1 MIINS
6 PNNIYSSL
14 SEETNEPYLFSGYD
28 KEFSIME
35 GNSISFSPSDGGEYL
50 ATFLK
55 DLYKWDYPLYASKQD
70 NSIIIIDNVKNK
82 EIEILPKNNPDDY
95 ENTILYKYLLE
106 CFENKE
112 MIPFSAYQY
121 LDEEDQKQIVEVLD
135 GRDTVNNF
143 NSYPIDRLKDELVE
157 YYLRSKED
165 NGRIDQEMLEEITYR
180 AMRKDY
186 LTKESYDVMTTKIE
200 QDKEFRDSYT
210 ELINAYTEVLHEDD
224 PAYSNHTSIDI
235 TNYIF
240 DYNGYES
247 YDEIPYNDLVQ
258 YYYVDK
264 WLLYTDKA
272 ILNKI
277 FGRGVDDLIE
287 AYEDESDYSI
297 TYYYSVKVYIS
308 EDKFNQIT
316 NELNITKLTSPITR
330 MKNLIALEKNP
341 ESDSQVTEF
350 SKKIQYIQSP
360 ILYRVAMIL
369 GKEFNYDLNRKVS
382 ISELKKM
389 ANTNWELKLFINN
402 KELVDFIK
410 LNSAGFTIKDLVVK
424 QISPNYGESSL
435 FTYMNKREDL
445 DEKDYLSVD
454 ILTIWK
460 SPLQRVFTNKAN
472 YTFQLNIKRNYLND
486 IYEALNIPEENRRNI
501 NNFTSIHP
509 ITKDPSLLTLAYIR
523 YTVNPEYEGKPMN
536 GIVLDEIQSDY
547 DKTNR
552 FGKKAMKGWEYIIL
566 KKFISYVRKN
576 LEYSKIYM
584 PTLELKNRSSER
596 GGYGANVPEFTGN
609 MLYVNLPNSYGF
621 KGSEYPDFRL
631 LEKIDRIEL

>member
-14 SEETNEPYLFSGYD
+14 TEEKDQPYLFSGYD
-28 KEFSIME
+28 KELSIME
-35 GNSISFSPSDGGEYL
+35 GSNISFSPSDGGEYL
-50 ATFLK
+50 VAFLK
-55 DLYKWDYPLYASKQD
+55 DFYELTSSLYVSKQD
-70 NSIIIIDNVKNK
+70 DKILIIDNVKNE
-82 EIEILPKNNPDDY
+82 EIELSSNYSDNY
-95 ENTILYKYLLE
+95 ENAMLYKYLLE

-121 LDEEDQKQIVEVLD
+121 LEEGDQKYIVEVLD
-135 GRDTVNNF
+135 GKDTPDNF
-143 NSYPIDRLKDELVE
+143 NSYPIDSLKDELAE
-157 YYLRSKED
+157 YFLRSKED
-165 NGRIDQEMLEEITYR
+165 QGVIDTEMLEDITYR
-180 AMRKDY
+180 AFRKEYITQDAH
-186 LTKESYDVMTTKIE
+186 DIIITKIE
-200 QDKEFRDSYT
+200 QDKEFKDAYI
-210 ELINAYTEVLHEDD
+210 ELINAYTQVLHEDD
-224 PAYSNHTSIDI
+224 PAYNDNCIDI

-240 DYNGYES
+240 DLSYNGYEH
-247 YDEIPYNDLVQ
+247 YDEMPYDHLID
-258 YYYVDK
+258 YYHVDK
-264 WLLYTDKA
+264 WLLYTDKEV
-272 ILNKI
+272 LNRI
-277 FGRGVDDLIE
+277 FENDVSDLIE
-287 AYEDESDYSI
+287 AYEDESDFSI
-297 TYYYSVKVYIS
+297 TYYFSVKIYIS
-308 EDKFNQIT
+308 EERFNKII
-316 NELNITKLTSPITR
+316 NELNVTTLTSPITR
-330 MKNLIALEKNP
+330 MKNLIASEKNP
-341 ESDSQVTEF
+341 ESDSQITDF

-360 ILYRVAMIL
+360 ILYRIAMIL

-382 ISELKKM
+382 IPELKKM

-410 LNSAGFTIKDLVVK
+410 LNSAGFTIKDLVKK

-435 FTYMNKREDL
+435 FSYMNKREDL

-454 ILTIWK
+454 ILTIWS
-460 SPLQRVFTNKAN
+460 SPLQRVFTNKTN
-472 YTFQLNIKRNYLND
+472 YTFQLNIKRKYLND
-486 IYEALNIPEENRRNI
+486 IYEALNIPEENRKNI
-501 NNFTSIHP
+501 NKFTSIHP
-509 ITKDPSLLTLAYIR
+509 ITKDPNLLTLAYIR

-566 KKFISYVRKN
+566 KKFISYVKKN

-584 PTLELKNRSSER
+584 PTLELKNRPSER

-621 KGSEYPDFRL
+621 KGSEYADFRL